1 LRAVRT
7 VSEAEL
13 GEMFLH
19 APDSPLWRATLAVL
33 DQEVQEGLE
42 RCLDERLT
50 IEQMRSRLGGVGA
63 LLELK
68 QVFEEREV
76 EARRRQDEKEP

>member
-1 LRAVRT
+1 
-7 VSEAEL
+7 
-13 GEMFLH
+13 
-19 APDSPLWRATLAVL
+19 
-33 DQEVQEGLE
+33 
-42 RCLDERLT
+42 
-50 IEQMRSRLGGVGA
+50 MRSRLGGVGA